1 MGVDLRCQFLVHM
14 SLMGLTEAQL
24 AADDNC
30 VCVVSDFVST
40 VTSNDSDKS
49 DKTLIDVSSL

>member
-1 MGVDLRCQFLVHM
+1 
-14 SLMGLTEAQL
+14 MGLTEAQL